1 MSTGIS
7 ISSINRIKE
16 LAEEKK
22 FAEALEILD
31 TQNLDKSI
39 NPQFL
44 RISGEIFR
52 ENKRYYDSRKYLLK
66 AHQMSPQGTRI
77 LYELIKLYLELGY
90 YTRAQKYY
98 EQYKF
103 YVAPEDTQ
111 QDYLEY
117 LVKKAQGG
125 DIKEIAAVLIPI
137 LERMPED
144 QWNFEA
150 ILLYDKMGRKD
161 KALEESQYILENFRD
176 SIYVQPVIDYIDDKL
191 DVDQYF
197 YCYPKEEQPEDQEMF
212 GDLIA
217 QEDAILEADHLRMYP
232 PEARIMVEAD
242 DKDGIDVK
250 PVKEKKKKKKTSRKK
265 KEKATD
271 VDESGGNEEKSA
283 AEQSGM
289 MTQENTVQPQTS
301 AKENA
306 LKDAE
311 TASDIDQTSV
321 IETDKLETVEKDKEL
336 QEQHKNER
344 EAALEKILSKK
355 VDKEK
360 ILETAKHVAQSV
372 KDIDTSKA
380 KTQVKNV
387 ADVLK
392 DNVAKA
398 TGSISDAV
406 GAKVS
411 VDVEPIETLSDEF
424 VDGIIESVL
433 EPPKK
438 TVGKVVTNEELDA
451 LIPDSLEAMSA
462 EEIADLEAK
471 KEEEER
477 IELEALEASMRLEEE
492 KKEARLRRWNRK
504 SDEGEEGSEEEP
516 VIPEEVVVQEG
527 VTAQKIASVSFEELK
542 AQFLADHQEE
552 EPLETLGFMSV
563 VQSDV
568 DSRMREDIPQEA
580 EILHQMIDNKEYYSG
595 EDSGQFESRA
605 SYEKNDFVV
614 EDYTFD
620 TWETVDSAV
629 HTQTQEELLV
639 VQEIYA
645 EEPIVNFDEII
656 PSVETQTLGTQ
667 ETVQSEK
674 TEELTDKE
682 ILEEIAEEPVQDVS
696 EERIE
701 EPVQETLE
709 ETVEEPV
716 QDASEERIEEPVQE
730 ILEETPEEPVL
741 DASEQE
747 IEEPIQDVL
756 ENIEETS
763 IDRGTTESFDVQ
775 ENKKPDREELRIRII
790 IRDDMTRK
798 LSELK
803 ESRC

>member
-77 LYELIKLYLELGY
+77 IYELILLYLELGY
-90 YTRAQKYY
+90 YSRAQKYY

-117 LVKKAQGG
+117 LVKKAQGT
-125 DIKEIAAVLIPI
+125 DVKEIAAILIPI
-137 LERMPED
+137 LERMPD
-144 QWNFEA
+144 DRWNFEA

-212 GDLIA
+212 GNLIA

-242 DKDGIDVK
+242 DKDGIDAK
-250 PVKEKKKKKKTSRKK
+250 PVKEKKKKTSRKK
-265 KEKATD
+265 NKEE
-271 VDESGGNEEKSA
+271 DESADHNKDDVKEDKEQPTVSFEDGNAQTETTEKKSDEFA
-283 AEQSGM
+283 AEVSIDSHTEELSSGEAERKE
-289 MTQENTVQPQTS
+289 TQ
-301 AKENA
+301 
-306 LKDAE
+306 DADHVMVD
-311 TASDIDQTSV
+311 AVS
-321 IETDKLETVEKDKEL
+321 LE
-336 QEQHKNER
+336 EQQKNER

-360 ILETAKHVAQSV
+360 ILETARHVAQSV
-372 KDIDTSKA
+372 KDIDTTKA
-380 KTQVKNV
+380 KTQAKSV
-387 ADVLK
+387 ADALK
-392 DNVAKA
+392 DNVSKA
-398 TGSISDAV
+398 TGSLGNVVAAKLPVDA
-406 GAKVS
+406 
-411 VDVEPIETLSDEF
+411 EPIEQLSDEF

-438 TVGKVVTNEELDA
+438 TVGEVVMNEELDA

-462 EEIADLEAK
+462 DEIADIEAK

-504 SDEGEEGSEEEP
+504 DSNTESAEEV
-516 VIPEEVVVQEG
+516 VIPEEVVIQEG
-527 VTAQKIASVSFEELK
+527 VTAQKIATVSFEELK
-542 AQFLADHQEE
+542 AQFLADNREE
-552 EPLETLGFMSV
+552 EPLDTLGFMSV

-568 DSRMREDIPQEA
+568 DDQMKEAIPQEA
-580 EILHQMIDNKEYYSG
+580 EILHQMIDNKEYYTG
-595 EDSGQFESRA
+595 EDSGQFESKA
-605 SYEKNDFVV
+605 SYEQNDFVV
-614 EDYTFD
+614 EDYSFD
-620 TWETVDSAV
+620 SWQPKDSTNEMNPMPEQLAV
-629 HTQTQEELLV
+629 K
-639 VQEIYA
+639 EIYA
-645 EEPIVNFDEII
+645 EEPIVDFDEII
-656 PSVETQTLGTQ
+656 PSVELQSFEKQKDENLTFAESIVFNERKEDAQ
-667 ETVQSEK
+667 ESEVK
-674 TEELTDKE
+674 ENLQENIGVSTIKESQEGEEILQESVEEWATDESRENVERQATEEELLPESVEGQTIEGVQQDSHKE
-682 ILEEIAEEPVQDVS
+682 IAV
-696 EERIE
+696 
-701 EPVQETLE
+701 
-709 ETVEEPV
+709 
-716 QDASEERIEEPVQE
+716 
-730 ILEETPEEPVL
+730 
-741 DASEQE
+741 
-747 IEEPIQDVL
+747 
-756 ENIEETS
+756 
-763 IDRGTTESFDVQ
+763 TESDVQ
-775 ENKKPDREELRIRII
+775 VNRKPNREELRVRII
-790 IRDDMTRK
+790 IRDDMIRK